1 MIPTREA
8 LVGVAGLGLIGA
20 LWVGSSGL
28 DRWAAVAQ
36 QDCVLREKA
45 VPRLQKEFEEQI
57 VGRGLTPNGKVM
69 FELFVSQ
76 SGTWTVLVSDTDG
89 RSCIVASGASWQR
102 VPLVLGDPA

>member
-1 MIPTREA
+1 MNTA
-8 LVGVAGLGLIGA
+8 LRA
-20 LWVGSSGL
+20 LKAVCV
-28 DRWAAVAQ
+28 AAVLLMSTGAAMAQ
-36 QDCVLREKA
+36 QACVLRETA
-45 VPRLQKEFEEQI
+45 VPQLQKQFEEQI
-57 VGRGLTPNGKVM
+57 VGRGLTPNGKAM

>member
-1 MIPTREA
+1 MNTA
-8 LVGVAGLGLIGA
+8 LRA
-20 LWVGSSGL
+20 LKAVCV
-28 DRWAAVAQ
+28 AAVLLMSTGAAMAQ
-36 QDCVLREKA
+36 QVCVLREKA
-45 VPRLQKEFEEQI
+45 VPQFQKQFEVQI
-57 VGRGLTPNGKVM
+57 VGRGLTPNGKAM